1 VIMTININESE
12 IRAAIDLMN
21 DLIVINRGMI
31 NVYEAAAERFLDE
44 KNTRLIERMIAK
56 HELFVME
63 LSTMIARYGG
73 NPVTNTDLG
82 SFARRIWVTIKAV
95 VSEGDGPILAE
106 VAADANKVLNAYGE
120 AIAADLPDDVHD
132 LVRGHT
138 SMVRINYEK
147 LLSLSAAYRN

>member
-1 VIMTININESE
+1 MTININESE
-12 IRAAIDLMN
+12 IRTAIDLMN

-31 NVYEAAAERFLDE
+31 NVYEAASERVLDK
-44 KNTRLIERMIAK
+44 KNTRLLEGMIAK
-56 HELFVME
+56 HETFVAE
-63 LSTMIARYGG
+63 LGNMISQYGG

-95 VSEGDGPILAE
+95 VSEGDGPVLAE
-106 VAADANKVLNAYGE
+106 VAADASKALDAYGE
-120 AIAADLPDDVHD
+120 ATAADLPDDVRA

-138 SMVRINYEK
+138 SEVRINYEQ